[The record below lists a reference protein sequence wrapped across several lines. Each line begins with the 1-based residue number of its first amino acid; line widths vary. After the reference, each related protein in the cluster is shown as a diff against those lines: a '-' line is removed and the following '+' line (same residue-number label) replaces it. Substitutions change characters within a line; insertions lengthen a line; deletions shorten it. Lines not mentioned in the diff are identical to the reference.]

1 MQDTPGAIR
10 LPCVIQ
16 ERRIILIRVIM
27 GLSYGEKVGCREV
40 LELLGTCDL
49 MALANTVTNKKARV
63 YGKADAINT
72 ILEHSCS
79 ALELLNRKKVER
91 FAIFQYLIRQHVPV
105 DSQSTKSSLI
115 CTAVSHWRTQ
125 GQETND
131 RKQNTSGRDSSY
143 LLGMVNK
150 ILDQSEQK
158 RDTNI
163 SNQGQETNDRKQNT
177 DSRDSSYLLGMV
189 NKILD
194 QSEQKRDINISYQVH
209 QINEQKVTN
218 ASWNSS
224 YMFSTPKREYQQDE
238 QEKDTH
244 ISNQDHKINVQKLT
258 TASWISSCLF
268 STASSHN
275 QQAEQE
281 KVPHTSNQVK
291 IKVVPMFEKNQIN
304 QILHEQKQEVQ
315 KLEKITISSCDCEAF
330 GNQFCKWFYLLLNSQ
345 NPFYG
350 QEKRDWGPE
359 HFCEDAVLVV
369 CSHNQLNRTYT
380 GAHNVS
386 SCFCSFTQEERVL
399 FQPNFESGG
408 IRCEILLDGQVTVTV
423 AGTVCSTTS
432 YLGKFEQIF
441 KLLADKN
448 SRKWKISYAELKI
461 VG

>member
-1 MQDTPGAIR
+1 MCAKSCIILITSCCSFVFSTVR
-10 LPCVIQ
+10 LCVLSP

-244 ISNQDHKINVQKLT
+244 ISNQ
-258 TASWISSCLF
+258 
-268 STASSHN
+268 
-275 QQAEQE
+275 
-281 KVPHTSNQVK
+281 
-291 IKVVPMFEKNQIN
+291 
-304 QILHEQKQEVQ
+304 VQ

>member
-1 MQDTPGAIR
+1 MCAKSCIILITSCCSFVFSTVR
-10 LPCVIQ
+10 LCVLSP

-244 ISNQDHKINVQKLT
+244 ISNQ
-258 TASWISSCLF
+258 
-268 STASSHN
+268 
-275 QQAEQE
+275 
-281 KVPHTSNQVK
+281 VK

>member
-1 MQDTPGAIR
+1 MCAKSCIILITSCCSFVFSTVR
-10 LPCVIQ
+10 LCVLSP

-163 SNQGQETNDRKQNT
+163 SN
-177 DSRDSSYLLGMV
+177 
-189 NKILD
+189 
-194 QSEQKRDINISYQVH
+194 QVH